1 MKMLDLQRN
10 PWQLYMINNME
21 DIVVCLGLKEFKHDI
36 FYWFSCSTNAQ
47 VIFET
52 TIKNNNIDI

>member
-10 PWQLYMINNME
+10 PWQIYMINNME
-21 DIVVCLGLKEFKHDI
+21 DIVVCLGLKEFKHI
-36 FYWFSCSTNAQ
+36 LLCFLSANAQ